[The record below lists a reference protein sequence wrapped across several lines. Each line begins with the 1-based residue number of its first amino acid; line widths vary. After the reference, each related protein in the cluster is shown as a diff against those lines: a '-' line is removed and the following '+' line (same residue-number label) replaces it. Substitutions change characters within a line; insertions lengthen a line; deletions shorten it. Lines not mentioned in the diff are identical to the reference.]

1 MMRHRVLT
9 LLRWLNRS
17 PDWLHGALCRWGVA
31 AIFWRSG
38 QTKVTGFSINES
50 TFDLFRDE
58 YRVPLLPP
66 DLAAV
71 LATVSEHLFPA
82 LLVIGL
88 ASRLSAGALLG
99 MTLTIQI
106 FVYPGSWPDH
116 LLWASALVYVLLRGP
131 GQLSLDHLIRRRCDD
146 SRERFRP

>member
-1 MMRHRVLT
+1 MIFRIET
-9 LLRWLNRS
+9 LFERLECS
-17 PDWLHGALCRWGVA
+17 PHWLHGILCRGGVA

-38 QTKVTGFSINES
+38 QTKVSGFSINES

-58 YRVPLLPP
+58 YKVPLVPS

-88 ASRLSAGALLG
+88 ASRLSAAALLG
-99 MTLTIQI
+99 MTLVIQT
-106 FVYPGSWPDH
+106 FVYPASWPDH
-116 LLWASALVYVLLRGP
+116 LLWTSALAYVLAKGP
-131 GQLSLDHLIRRRCDD
+131 GALSLDHLIREAYLERR
-146 SRERFRP
+146 RP

>member
-1 MMRHRVLT
+1 MKAMIAKALG
-9 LLRWLNRS
+9 LLERS
-17 PDWLHGALCRWGVA
+17 PHGLHAILCRWGIA

-38 QTKVTGFSINES
+38 RTKVNGLFTFNES

-66 DLAAV
+66 DIAAV
-71 LATVSEHLFPA
+71 AATLSEHLFSA

-88 ASRLSAGALLG
+88 ASRLSAAALLG
-99 MTLTIQI
+99 MTLVIQT

-116 LLWASALVYVLLRGP
+116 LLWTSALAYVIAKGP
-131 GQLSLDHLIRRRCDD
+131 GALSLDHLIRQ
-146 SRERFRP
+146 RFL